1 MNDDSDNVIDGKNPS
16 MYGILTGICKGETWS
31 YRDEPLALDIMYSYC
46 VGGCGVVGRIPN
58 EKRKQARIFFE
69 SVFSSLKK
77 KNIFEFEFSTED
89 VELRKAMLDIFS
101 DKKLH
106 SEEEYSYRKLD
117 KCNYNVTL
125 QSYTILE
132 VDRSFLEKREKY
144 ENEDMLFE
152 RLNNSWYCQEDFLEY
167 SKCFVAIQEK
177 KIVGIIFGSA
187 RFSNIIDVDIEVLEE
202 HRKKGLLLHLRLI
215 LLMRVFVSVALY
227 NGIALNPMSSHRLLQ
242 RNVDFNCLRKDHF
255 IGLIY
260 KLVKCNVI
268 ICGGT

>member
-1 MNDDSDNVIDGKNPS
+1 MNDDSYNVIDGKNPS
-16 MYGILTGICKGETWS
+16 MYGILAGICKGETWS

-58 EKRKQARIFFE
+58 EKSKQARIFFE
-69 SVFSSLKK
+69 TVFSSLKK

-101 DKKLH
+101 DKKLY

-144 ENEDMLFE
+144 ENEDILFE

-167 SKCFVAIQEK
+167 SKCFVALQEK

-187 RFSNIIDVDIEVLEE
+187 RFLNIIDVDIEVLEE
-202 HRKKGLLLHLRLI
+202 HRKKGVATALTAY
-215 LLMRVFVSVALY
+215 FVNACIRIGCIVQWDCVESNVKSQAVAE
-227 NGIALNPMSSHRLLQ
+227 
-242 RNVDFNCLRKDHF
+242 
-255 IGLIY
+255 
-260 KLVKCNVI
+260 KC
-268 ICGGT
+268 GFQLFKKRPFYWFDL